1 MTVFFLRR
9 VAGWLV
15 LGLLVLSYGPV
26 RAQTTVQSAARH
38 RYWEADADSL
48 RQVLS
53 GHRSDTARLR
63 TLLHLI
69 DCSLYASELA
79 GTDLAAVVALTKHL
93 RRPEHRAYRLLLA
106 GTQVEAAAALDSLQ
120 AAVTAFDQL
129 SRPAPWLLAR
139 LREVFSALNREDARL
154 AYYQAKCAQYLRS
167 GDTISLAVCYHALG
181 GSYTYRGDY
190 NQATSQYLRAAELGR
205 SVSPN
210 FYHGLLVSVAG
221 SYAKWGNYAKALH
234 YLRLSTRTRNSRTN
248 RGTYLRLLGYVY
260 FQQRD
265 YPAALRAADQVLT
278 FAAGSGPAPARSI
291 LNAKAYA
298 LVLKSQSLLAL
309 GHVAE
314 AGGLLPQ
321 AQHLADSLRL
331 PLVTTAAALELDAA
345 WAQYYVA
352 TGDQDRAETHWLA
365 AYGKAR
371 QAHSTPL
378 RLAYL
383 RELTRFYQQ
392 QGKPAP
398 AARYAV
404 AALALADS
412 LDTKEG
418 AMHVARYEIEQAD
431 RAQTARIAGLR
442 QAQQQDAAR
451 ARRQRNILWAVLGG
465 ASLIAGF
472 SFLLW
477 RSNRLKQRANE
488 QLERQRDET
497 AQALTEL
504 RTTQAQLIQKEKM
517 ASLGELTAGIA
528 HEIQNPL
535 NFVTNFS
542 DVSTE
547 LMLELQEAH
556 LGGDGEEVAAL
567 AGDVTE
573 NLTKIRQ
580 HGQRASSIVRGM
592 LEHARPSSGERIPTN
607 INALCEEYL
616 RLAYQGQRTKTPLFE
631 VEVITDFA
639 PQIPLTNLVAA
650 DLGRVLLNLYSNAF
664 YALHARQQG
673 SEQDFTPTLRVS
685 TKHGGKHVEIRV
697 EDNATGMPESV
708 QAKIFQPFFTTKPTG
723 EGTGLGLSLSYDIIA
738 QGHGGTLS
746 VESQEGRGTTF
757 IITLPV

>member
-1 MTVFFLRR
+1 
-9 VAGWLV
+9 
-15 LGLLVLSYGPV
+15 
-26 RAQTTVQSAARH
+26 
-38 RYWEADADSL
+38 
-48 RQVLS
+48 
-53 GHRSDTARLR
+53 
-63 TLLHLI
+63 
-69 DCSLYASELA
+69 
-79 GTDLAAVVALTKHL
+79 
-93 RRPEHRAYRLLLA
+93 
-106 GTQVEAAAALDSLQ
+106 
-120 AAVTAFDQL
+120 
-129 SRPAPWLLAR
+129 
-139 LREVFSALNREDARL
+139 
-154 AYYQAKCAQYLRS
+154 
-167 GDTISLAVCYHALG
+167 
-181 GSYTYRGDY
+181 
-190 NQATSQYLRAAELGR
+190 
-205 SVSPN
+205 
-210 FYHGLLVSVAG
+210 
-221 SYAKWGNYAKALH
+221 
-234 YLRLSTRTRNSRTN
+234 
-248 RGTYLRLLGYVY
+248 
-260 FQQRD
+260 
-265 YPAALRAADQVLT
+265 
-278 FAAGSGPAPARSI
+278 
-291 LNAKAYA
+291 
-298 LVLKSQSLLAL
+298 
-309 GHVAE
+309 
-314 AGGLLPQ
+314 
-321 AQHLADSLRL
+321 
-331 PLVTTAAALELDAA
+331 
-345 WAQYYVA
+345 
-352 TGDQDRAETHWLA
+352 
-365 AYGKAR
+365 
-371 QAHSTPL
+371 
-378 RLAYL
+378 
-383 RELTRFYQQ
+383 
-392 QGKPAP
+392 
-398 AARYAV
+398 
-404 AALALADS
+404 
-412 LDTKEG
+412 
-418 AMHVARYEIEQAD
+418 MHVARYEIEQAD